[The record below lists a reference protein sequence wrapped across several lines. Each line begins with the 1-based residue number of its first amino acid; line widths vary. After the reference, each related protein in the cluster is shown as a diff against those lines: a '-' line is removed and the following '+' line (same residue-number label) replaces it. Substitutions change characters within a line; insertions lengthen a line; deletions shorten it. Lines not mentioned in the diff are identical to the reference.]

1 MIVNIYIHIY
11 IRYKLAIITQ
21 IFFGISASANEVGNR
36 MCMHQHMPKTS
47 GACYIA
53 HVFYHKCLSDVP
65 QTSEFKSFLILIL

>member
-36 MCMHQHMPKTS
+36 MYMHQHMPKTS

-65 QTSEFKSFLILIL
+65 HSKRLNSKVF